1 MLLVRILIS
10 RSDYVRDFEVY
21 RKCVQ
26 KMKDYFGEQYDE
38 QLFLQGGCF
47 WFAEFLHRHTMQSF
61 IMMNKE
67 KEHCA
72 IEIGNEL
79 YDITGK
85 IPKRGYNWATKRNL
99 EYMKKQYTPSFNVL
113 KLERYLTKEMS

>member
-1 MLLVRILIS
+1 M
-10 RSDYVRDFEVY
+10 RDLEVY

-26 KMKDYFGEQYDE
+26 KMKEYFGERFDE
-38 QLFLQGGCF
+38 QLFLQGGCY

-67 KEHCA
+67 QEHCA
-72 IEIGNEL
+72 IEIGNDL

-85 IPKRGYNWATKRNL
+85 IPKRGYKWATRRNI
-99 EYMKKQYTPSFNVL
+99 EYMKKQYKPSFNVTR
-113 KLERYLTKEMS
+113 LERYLAKEMSQQMESMKEC